1 MNKMQLTEDIA
12 NRMNTDNKTSEKF
25 IEAFIDT
32 IYESLRIRE
41 SVTIAGFGT
50 FYIKEHSQ
58 STAFKF
64 NPSQKMRSI
73 LGWASS
79 FNQLK
84 LR

>member
-12 NRMNTDNKTSEKF
+12 DRMNTDNKTSEKF

-41 SVTIAGFGT
+41 SITIAGFGT

-58 STAFKF
+58 GAAFKF
-64 NPSQKMRSI
+64 NLPK
-73 LGWASS
+73 
-79 FNQLK
+79 K
-84 LR
+84 CVVY